1 MIYHFIALLTVLYQ
15 VEERH
20 ANPTLSSFEQYVFVF
35 AFKKCC
41 NNFHPSWLIYGSH
54 KPFALQSFLQIAKAI
69 LCLSLSLS

>member
-1 MIYHFIALLTVLYQ
+1 MFHSESENFQFLTISKDKMDHILPK
-15 VEERH
+15 H
-20 ANPTLSSFEQYVFVF
+20 
-35 AFKKCC
+35 KKCC